1 MLKQDLVVEQ
11 KWVSPAEFN
20 KARQPWRSIYA
31 RHSPSDAHNA
41 PADTQV
47 FALYQALPGP
57 EATELACYFGM
68 LAKGRFAGLLA
79 GIGFCLPGFC
89 IIMFF
94 AWLYT
99 IFDLFN
105 PDKLQGRGFLA
116 SFNAV
121 RPCVPAMAVR
131 AVMKISDHALLDRH
145 EKGAAA
151 KEIAPI
157 LLAIA
162 AAGFLLTTFQTLYF
176 VSLAFF
182 GIVFTIYRVAPR
194 RIYAWLFLVLG
205 IVGNIIY
212 LAVQFSQSGYKY
224 LPSASVL
231 VAGTKTSKSLSK
243 NGAIFT
249 TGLLAG
255 VTTFGGAF
263 TAVPYVLRSF
273 VQING
278 FMRVEQF
285 LDGIAIV
292 NFVPTPLVMF
302 VTWDGFIANGVVG
315 GILMTL
321 GMFLPCFT
329 FVLVLH
335 NAFMFLC
342 KNERF
347 NSFLEGVSA
356 GVIGFIAESAC
367 QLARAAIHS
376 GMDTLIFACTMMVLT
391 TSTNKYAPLGI
402 ICAAALAGQVLY
414 ANGANSLNKNNA
426 YVLQAHES
434 ADIAALNAT
443 IYDLRAALALQ
454 NSGR

>member
-1 MLKQDLVVEQ
+1 
-11 KWVSPAEFN
+11 
-20 KARQPWRSIYA
+20 
-31 RHSPSDAHNA
+31 
-41 PADTQV
+41 
-47 FALYQALPGP
+47 
-57 EATELACYFGM
+57 
-68 LAKGRFAGLLA
+68 
-79 GIGFCLPGFC
+79 
-89 IIMFF
+89 
-94 AWLYT
+94 
-99 IFDLFN
+99 
-105 PDKLQGRGFLA
+105 
-116 SFNAV
+116 
-121 RPCVPAMAVR
+121 
-131 AVMKISDHALLDRH
+131 
-145 EKGAAA
+145 
-151 KEIAPI
+151 
-157 LLAIA
+157 
-162 AAGFLLTTFQTLYF
+162 
-176 VSLAFF
+176 
-182 GIVFTIYRVAPR
+182 
-194 RIYAWLFLVLG
+194 
-205 IVGNIIY
+205 
-212 LAVQFSQSGYKY
+212 VQFSQSGYKY
-224 LPSASVL
+224 VPSASVL
-231 VAGTKTSKSLSK
+231 VAGTKASSSLSK

-356 GVIGFIAESAC
+356 GVIGFIAESSC
-367 QLARAAIHS
+367 QLARAAIHT
-376 GMDTLIFACTMMVLT
+376 GMDTLIFSCTLMVLT

-414 ANGANSLNKNNA
+414 ANGLNSNKA
-426 YVLQAHES
+426 FALQSHES

-443 IYDLRAALALQ
+443 IGELRAALALQ
-454 NSGR
+454 SG

>member
-1 MLKQDLVVEQ
+1 M
-11 KWVSPAEFN
+11 
-20 KARQPWRSIYA
+20 
-31 RHSPSDAHNA
+31 
-41 PADTQV
+41 

-68 LAKGRFAGLLA
+68 LCKGRFGGLLG

-89 IIMFF
+89 IILLL

-131 AVMKISDHALLDRH
+131 AVFKISEHALLDRR

-151 KEIAPI
+151 NEVAPI

-182 GIVFTIYRVAPR
+182 GIVFALYRIAPR
-194 RIYAWLFLVLG
+194 RIYAWLFLALG
-205 IVGNIIY
+205 IAGNIIY
-212 LAVQFSQSGYKY
+212 MAVMFHQSGYKY
-224 LPSASVL
+224 LPGASVL
-231 VAGTKTSKSLSK
+231 VAGTKQGK
-243 NGAIFT
+243 NLNKNSAIFT

-278 FMRVEQF
+278 FMTVESF

-302 VTWDGFIANGVVG
+302 VTWDGFIANGITG
-315 GILMTL
+315 GVLMTIGMRL
-321 GMFLPCFT
+321 G
-329 FVLVLH
+329 
-335 NAFMFLC
+335 
-342 KNERF
+342 
-347 NSFLEGVSA
+347 
-356 GVIGFIAESAC
+356 
-367 QLARAAIHS
+367 
-376 GMDTLIFACTMMVLT
+376 FAC
-391 TSTNKYAPLGI
+391 
-402 ICAAALAGQVLY
+402 
-414 ANGANSLNKNNA
+414 
-426 YVLQAHES
+426 
-434 ADIAALNAT
+434 
-443 IYDLRAALALQ
+443 YDSKRLPA
-454 NSGR
+454 